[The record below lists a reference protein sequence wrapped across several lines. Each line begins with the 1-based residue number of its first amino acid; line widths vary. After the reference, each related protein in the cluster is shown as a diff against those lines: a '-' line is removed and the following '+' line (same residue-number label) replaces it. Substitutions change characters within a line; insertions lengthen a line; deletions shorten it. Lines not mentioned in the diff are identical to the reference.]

1 MGCYSITNQVRKPLA
16 RTEIYNLHAEGV
28 DVLLVSGRHP
38 HGRAIDRIMA
48 KAGTMEE
55 IYRFLMIPQSTE
67 DKNRVN
73 KTKYCS
79 HTIATFQYYQ

>member
-1 MGCYSITNQVRKPLA
+1 MGCYSITNQVGKPLA
-16 RTEIYNLHAEGV
+16 RTKIHNLHAEGV

-55 IYRFLMIPQSTE
+55 IDRFLMIPQ
-67 DKNRVN
+67 
-73 KTKYCS
+73 KTKVEL
-79 HTIATFQYYQ
+79 TKQNIVLIQ